1 MRQENVK
8 KAYWLAR
15 YINVAFQVPE
25 ATSPRLPR
33 LITWLCPS
41 ASNMKLNTDGSA
53 RGDPG
58 PAGYGG
64 VFRDELY
71 GYFRK
76 LRDISSL
83 EAEVWG
89 IYKGLTIILENGLNG
104 IDVEIRLGRNHETNP
119 RG

>member
-1 MRQENVK
+1 M
-8 KAYWLAR
+8 
-15 YINVAFQVPE
+15 
-25 ATSPRLPR
+25 
-33 LITWLCPS
+33 
-41 ASNMKLNTDGSA
+41 NTDGSA

-71 GYFRK
+71 GYYGK

-89 IYKGLTIILENGLNG
+89 IYKGLAIILEKGLNG
-104 IDVEIRLGRNHETNP
+104 IEVEIDSEEAMKLIQEDSE
-119 RG
+119 